1 MVTGVVI
8 CEKEIN
14 LARRAN
20 YLKNKKKIVLEKYK
34 KISKK
39 IRIPLSFPLSLTH
52 SLLSN
57 ILKVGKI
64 VTLIH

>member
-20 YLKNKKKIVLEKYK
+20 YFKNQKIVLEK
-34 KISKK
+34 I
-39 IRIPLSFPLSLTH
+39 
-52 SLLSN
+52 
-57 ILKVGKI
+57 
-64 VTLIH
+64 

>member
-14 LARRAN
+14 LARRAD
-20 YLKNKKKIVLEKYK
+20 YLKNKKIVLEKYK

-39 IRIPLSFPLSLTH
+39 IKIPPSFPLSLSLSLTH
-52 SLLSN
+52 WFQASLKLVK
-57 ILKVGKI
+57 L
-64 VTLIH
+64 